1 MLPAYP
7 GCGAPTG
14 TSSQCPDQY
23 SRRVGRILYGGH
35 DIPIELDDRTMA
47 HLQAVIANKLRRGE
61 GFFLNWRDDTT
72 ADGGH
77 SAAWVAPDIPLFFQ
91 YDGGGNLE
99 LNRHWLEVMTM
110 GANSNGGLQLGPE
123 PTPTTPTPT
132 VSDGHG
138 APA

>member
-1 MLPAYP
+1 M
-7 GCGAPTG
+7 
-14 TSSQCPDQY
+14 
-23 SRRVGRILYGGH
+23 GRILYGGH
-35 DIPIELDDRTMA
+35 GTPIELDDRAMA

-61 GFFLNWRDDTT
+61 GFFLNWKGGSDD
-72 ADGGH
+72 AH
-77 SAAWVAPDIPLFFQ
+77 SAAWIAPDIPLFFE
-91 YDGGGNLE
+91 YDGGRNLE

-110 GANSNGGLQLGPE
+110 GANSNGGLQLGAE